1 MYPFTYKV
9 TYLNNFNTPSTTETI
24 GGMGF
29 AKNYANAAKKIEN
42 YYGDDLI
49 SIDKIFL
56 LDEASVLELPTDIIE
71 RIENLD
77 A

>member
-9 TYLNNFNTPSTTETI
+9 TYLNDFNTPSTPETI
-24 GGMGF
+24 EGMGF

-56 LDEASVLELPTDIIE
+56 LDEASVLELPADIIE

>member
-9 TYLNNFNTPSTTETI
+9 TYLNDFNTPSTPETI
-24 GGMGF
+24 EGMGF
-29 AKNYANAAKKIEN
+29 AKNYAKAAKKIED
-42 YYGDDLI
+42 YYGSDLI

-56 LDEASVLELPTDIIE
+56 LDEASVLELPTDVIE
-71 RIENLD
+71 RIEKLD